1 MRIPR
6 LFHPELLAPDSEVNL
21 SREASRHV
29 RTVLRLKPG
38 AALVL
43 FDGSGTEFEVRL
55 HGDGDGGERVRVAVL
70 GARWPAVESPLL
82 VTLVQGISRGGRM
95 DYTVQK
101 AVELGVAEIAP
112 VLTEHSVTRLDT
124 ADAERKRRH
133 WQAVAVAACEQSGRV
148 RVPRVQ
154 PVVSLHQFLQAS
166 PAAACRLLLDPAA
179 DTVVTRIPAPA
190 DSRVLLLVGPE
201 GGLNTAEN
209 AAAHVAGFSGVR
221 LGPRV
226 LRTETASAAA
236 LSLMQAFWG
245 DMR

>member
-29 RTVLRLKPG
+29 RTVLRLKSG

-43 FDGSGTEFEVRL
+43 FDGSGTEFQVRL
-55 HGDGDGGERVRVAVL
+55 HGDGGERVRVAVL
-70 GARWPAVESPLL
+70 GARRPAVESPLL
-82 VTLVQGISRGGRM
+82 VTLVQGISRGERM

-112 VLTEHSVTRLDT
+112 VLTERSVTRIDA

-148 RVPRVQ
+148 HVPRVQ

-179 DTVVTRIPAPA
+179 DTVMTRIPAPA
-190 DSRVLLLVGPE
+190 NGRVLLLVGPE
-201 GGLNTAEN
+201 GGLNTAE
-209 AAAHVAGFSGVR
+209 ATAVRAAGFSGVR

-226 LRTETASAAA
+226 LRTETASVAA